1 MQHAYSKV
9 TTGRECL

>member
-9 TTGRECL
+9 TNMYFFS